1 VRLKPGDLV
10 RWRSPDGDCL
20 RQVGSAG
27 IVVDMGGVRAR
38 SFELVASVLWEDG
51 VIYHGVNTRWLEVLN
66 EARTT

>member
-10 RWRSPDGDCL
+10 RWHSPDSDSL
-20 RQVGSAG
+20 RQIGSAG
-27 IVVDMGGVRAR
+27 IVVEMGGVRSR